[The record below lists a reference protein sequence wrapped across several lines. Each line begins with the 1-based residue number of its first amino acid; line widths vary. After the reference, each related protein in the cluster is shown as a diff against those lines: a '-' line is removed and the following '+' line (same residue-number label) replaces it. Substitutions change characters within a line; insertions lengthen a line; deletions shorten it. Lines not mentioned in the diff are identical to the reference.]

1 MKSQK
6 ILLLDILLQY
16 SLIKSKEENR
26 KIKLQKEREIKKKL

>member
-1 MKSQK
+1 MKSQN

-26 KIKLQKEREIKKKL
+26 KIKL

>member
-26 KIKLQKEREIKKKL
+26 KIKLQKKREIKKKL